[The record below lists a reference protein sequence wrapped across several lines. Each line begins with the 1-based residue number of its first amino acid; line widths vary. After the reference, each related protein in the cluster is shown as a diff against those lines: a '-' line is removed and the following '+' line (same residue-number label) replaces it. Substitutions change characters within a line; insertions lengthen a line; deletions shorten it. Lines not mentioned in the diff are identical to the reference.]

1 LDSVLEEFTLTL
13 LKRKEVMAMLGNKL
27 FRFTFIM
34 ALAFILSGTQ
44 VWAQQSPI
52 KIGIVQGFSGALEA
66 YAKQMQTGF
75 KMGLE
80 YGTKGKNEVMGRKIN
95 LIVEDDQLKPDVAKR
110 LITKLYADDKVDL
123 VVGTTSSAAA
133 LAMLPVAQEFKK
145 ILLVEPAVADSITG
159 SAWNRYIF
167 RTGRNSGQDA
177 VSNAKAVAK
186 PGVSLA
192 AIAQDY
198 AFGRDG
204 VAAYKEAAEKLGAKM
219 IHEEY
224 CPMAQTD
231 HTSSVQRII
240 DALKDKP
247 GEKYVFVV
255 WAGKNPP
262 IEQMAVMKV
271 EKYGI
276 KITTGGNIL
285 PVLKAT
291 LPLLKAYGSLKGMMG
306 GAYYYYELPKNP
318 VNDWFVKE
326 HQARFKEPPDFFTCG
341 GFAAAMAVVRAFEK
355 ANSTDTEKLIATME
369 GMEFMT
375 PKGRMYFRNID
386 HQAMQSMYIFKM
398 DVKPD
403 REWAVPVL
411 VRDISP
417 EEGAPPILVKR

>member
-1 LDSVLEEFTLTL
+1 M
-13 LKRKEVMAMLGNKL
+13 LKRQSRLVVMVILGAVL
-27 FRFTFIM
+27 
-34 ALAFILSGTQ
+34 LATQ
-44 VWAQQSPI
+44 VWAEPPI
-52 KIGIVQGFSGALEA
+52 KVGIVQGFTGALEA
-66 YAKQMQTGF
+66 YAKQMLTGF

-80 YGTKGKNEVMGRKIN
+80 YATKGKNEVIGRKVD
-95 LIVEDDQLKPDVAKR
+95 LIVEDDQIKPDVAKR

-133 LAMLPVAQEFKK
+133 LAMLPVAIEFKK

-177 VSNAKAVAK
+177 ISNARAVAK
-186 PGVSLA
+186 PGVFLA

-231 HTSSVQRII
+231 HTSSAQRII
-240 DALKDKP
+240 DALKDKQ

-262 IEQMAVMKV
+262 IEQMAAMKV

-291 LPLLKAYGSLKGMMG
+291 LPLLNAFESLKGMMG

-318 VNDWFVKE
+318 VNDWLVKE
-326 HQARFKEPPDFFTCG
+326 HTARFKEPPDFFTCG
-341 GFAAAMAVVRAFEK
+341 GFAAAMAVVTAFEK
-355 ANSTDTEKLIATME
+355 AKSTDTEKLIASME

-375 PKGRMYFRNID
+375 PKGKMLFRKED
-386 HQAMQSMYIFKM
+386 HQALQSMFAFRLETR
-398 DVKPD
+398 PD

-411 VRDISP
+411 VREIPP
-417 EEGAPPILVKR
+417 EECAPPILVKR

>member
-1 LDSVLEEFTLTL
+1 MDLKKL
-13 LKRKEVMAMLGNKL
+13 LNVFSGIALIVILLGP
-27 FRFTFIM
+27 
-34 ALAFILSGTQ
+34 Q
-44 VWAQQSPI
+44 WAEAQPPL
-52 KIGIVQGFSGALEA
+52 KIGIIQGFSGALEA
-66 YAKQMQTGF
+66 YAKQMLTGF

-80 YGTKGKNEVMGRKIN
+80 YGTKGKNEVIGRKIE
-95 LIVEDDQLKPDVAKR
+95 LIVEDDQIKPDVAKR
-110 LITKLYADDKVDL
+110 LITKLYADDKVDM

-159 SAWNRYIF
+159 SAWNRYVF

-177 VSNAKAVAK
+177 IANAMAVAK

-204 VAAYKEAAEKLGAKM
+204 VTAYKAAAEKLGAKM
-219 IHEEY
+219 VHEEY
-224 CPMAQTD
+224 APMAQTD

-262 IEQMAVMKV
+262 IEQMAVMKI

-291 LPLLKAYGSLKGMMG
+291 LPLLKAYESLKGMTG

-318 VNDWFVKE
+318 VNDWLVKE
-326 HQARFKEPPDFFTCG
+326 HTARFKEPPDFFTCG
-341 GFAAAMAVVRAFEK
+341 GFAAAMAALRAFEK
-355 ANSTDTEKLIATME
+355 AQSTDTEKLITTME

-386 HQAMQSMYIFKM
+386 HQAMQSMYIFKL
-398 DVKPD
+398 DARPD

-411 VRDISP
+411 IREISP
-417 EEGAPPILVKR
+417 EEGMPPVLVKR

>member
-1 LDSVLEEFTLTL
+1 
-13 LKRKEVMAMLGNKL
+13 ML
-27 FRFTFIM
+27 
-34 ALAFILSGTQ
+34 
-44 VWAQQSPI
+44 
-52 KIGIVQGFSGALEA
+52 
-66 YAKQMQTGF
+66 TGF

-80 YGTKGKNEVMGRKIN
+80 YGTKGKNEVIGRKIE
-95 LIVEDDQLKPDVAKR
+95 LIVEDDQIKPDVAKR
-110 LITKLYADDKVDL
+110 LITKLYADDKVDI

-204 VAAYKEAAEKLGAKM
+204 VAAYKGEAEKLGAKM
-219 IHEEY
+219 VHEEY

-240 DALKDKP
+240 DVLKDKP

-262 IEQMAVMKV
+262 LEQMALMKV

-285 PVLKAT
+285 PVLKGL
-291 LPLLKAYGSLKGMMG
+291 LPILKAYESLKGMMG

-341 GFAAAMAVVRAFEK
+341 GFAAAMAAFRAFEK
-355 ANSTDTEKLIATME
+355 AKSTDTEKLIATME

-386 HQAMQSMYIFKM
+386 HQAMQSMYIFKLEAR
-398 DVKPD
+398 PD

-411 VRDISP
+411 VREISP
-417 EEGAPPILVKR
+417 EEGAPPILVKK

>member
-1 LDSVLEEFTLTL
+1 MRKTALGFFLCIVLGS
-13 LKRKEVMAMLGNKL
+13 MLY
-27 FRFTFIM
+27 
-34 ALAFILSGTQ
+34 SPQ
-44 VWAQQSPI
+44 VYGAEPPI

-66 YAKQMQTGF
+66 YAKQMLTGF

-80 YGTKGKNEVMGRKIN
+80 YGTKGKNEVMGRKIE

-110 LITKLYADDKVDL
+110 LITKLHADDKVNL

-133 LAMLPVAQEFKK
+133 LAMLPVALEFKK
-145 ILLVEPAVADSITG
+145 LLLVEPAVADSITG

-177 VSNAKAVAK
+177 IANAKAVAK
-186 PGVSLA
+186 PGVFLG

-240 DALKDKP
+240 DALKDKQ

-262 IEQMAVMKV
+262 VEQMAAMKM

-291 LPLLKAYGSLKGMMG
+291 LPILKAFESLRGMMG

-341 GFAAAMAVVRAFEK
+341 GFAAAMATIAGIEK
-355 ANSTDTEKLIATME
+355 AKSTDTEKLITAME
-369 GMEFMT
+369 GMQFMT
-375 PKGRMYFRNID
+375 PKGRMFFRKED
-386 HQAMQSMYIFKM
+386 HQAMQSMYIFRLEAR
-398 DVKPD
+398 PD
-403 REWAVPVL
+403 KEWAVPVL
-411 VRDISP
+411 VREISP

>member
-1 LDSVLEEFTLTL
+1 MKRGLGIFVLLAFTL
-13 LKRKEVMAMLGNKL
+13 L
-27 FRFTFIM
+27 FWG
-34 ALAFILSGTQ
+34 AQG
-44 VWAQQSPI
+44 WAQQPPI
-52 KIGIVQGFSGALEA
+52 KIGVVQGFSGALEA
-66 YAKQMQTGF
+66 YAKQMLTGF

-80 YGTKGKNEVMGRKIN
+80 HGTKGTNEVMGRKIQ
-95 LIVEDDQLKPDVAKR
+95 LIVEDDQIKPDVAKR
-110 LITKLYADDKVDL
+110 LITKLYADDKVDM

-247 GEKYVFVV
+247 GEKYAFIV
-255 WAGKNPP
+255 WAGKSPP
-262 IEQMAVMKV
+262 LEQMAVMKI

-276 KITTGGNIL
+276 KPTTGGNIL
-285 PVLKAT
+285 PVLKSW
-291 LPLLKAYGSLKGMMG
+291 LPLLKAYENLRGFRG
-306 GAYYYYELPKNP
+306 GAYYYYELPQNP

-341 GFAAAMAVVRAFEK
+341 GFAAAMAAFRAFEK
-355 ANSTDTEKLIATME
+355 AKSTDTEKLIATME

-411 VRDISP
+411 VRDVSP
-417 EEGAPPILVKR
+417 EEGAPPVLVKR

>member
-1 LDSVLEEFTLTL
+1 MLVRRGLRIFVLFAFTL
-13 LKRKEVMAMLGNKL
+13 L
-27 FRFTFIM
+27 FCQV
-34 ALAFILSGTQ
+34 Q
-44 VWAQQSPI
+44 VWGAEPPL

-66 YAKQMQTGF
+66 YAKQMLTGF
-75 KMGLE
+75 KMGVE
-80 YGTKGKNEVMGRKIN
+80 HGTKGKNEVMGRKIQ

-110 LITKLYADDKVDL
+110 LITKLYADDKVDM

-133 LAMLPVAQEFKK
+133 LAMLPVALEFKK

-186 PGVSLA
+186 PGVFLA

-240 DALKDKP
+240 DVLKNKP

-271 EKYGI
+271 DKYGI

-291 LPLLKAYGSLKGMMG
+291 LPLLKAYDSLKGMTG

-341 GFAAAMAVVRAFEK
+341 GFAAAMAVVRAYEK
-355 ANSTDTEKLIATME
+355 AKSTDTERLITTME

-386 HQAMQSMYIFKM
+386 HQAMQSMFLFKLEAR
-398 DVKPD
+398 PD

-411 VRDISP
+411 VREVSP

>member
-1 LDSVLEEFTLTL
+1 MILRRGFKRIVPVVLAMTFAAGSVWGAEP
-13 LKRKEVMAMLGNKL
+13 
-27 FRFTFIM
+27 
-34 ALAFILSGTQ
+34 
-44 VWAQQSPI
+44 PI

-66 YAKQMQTGF
+66 YAKQMLTGF

-80 YGTKGKNEVMGRKIN
+80 YGTKGKNEIIGRKVD

-133 LAMLPVAQEFKK
+133 LAMLPVALEFKK
-145 ILLVEPAVADSITG
+145 VLLVEPAVADSITG

-177 VSNAKAVAK
+177 IANAKAVAK
-186 PGVSLA
+186 PGAFLA

-204 VAAYKEAAEKLGAKM
+204 VAAYKEAASKLGAKM

-240 DALKDKP
+240 DALKDKQ

-262 IEQMAVMKV
+262 IEQMAAMKI

-285 PVLKAT
+285 PVLKAA
-291 LPLLKAYGSLKGMMG
+291 LPILKAFDSLKGMMG

-341 GFAAAMAVVRAFEK
+341 GFAAAMAVLRGIEK
-355 ANSTDTEKLIATME
+355 AKSTDAEKLITTME

-375 PKGRMYFRNID
+375 PKGRMYFRNMD
-386 HQAMQSMYIFKM
+386 HQAMQSMYIFRLEA
-398 DVKPD
+398 KPD

-411 VRDISP
+411 IREMSP

>member
-1 LDSVLEEFTLTL
+1 MSMKRGLGIFILLAFTL
-13 LKRKEVMAMLGNKL
+13 L
-27 FRFTFIM
+27 FWGVQ
-34 ALAFILSGTQ
+34 A
-44 VWAQQSPI
+44 WAQQPPI
-52 KIGIVQGFSGALEA
+52 KVGVVQGFSGALEA
-66 YAKQMQTGF
+66 YAKQMLTGF

-80 YGTKGKNEVMGRKIN
+80 YGTKGKNEVIGRKIE
-95 LIVEDDQLKPDVAKR
+95 LIVEDDQIKPDVAKR
-110 LITKLYADDKVDL
+110 LITKLYADDKVDM

-186 PGVSLA
+186 PGVFLA

-204 VAAYKEAAEKLGAKM
+204 VAAYKGEAEKLGAKM
-219 IHEEY
+219 VHEEY

-240 DALKDKP
+240 DVLKDKP

-262 IEQMAVMKV
+262 LEQMALMKV

-285 PVLKAT
+285 PVLKGL
-291 LPLLKAYGSLKGMMG
+291 LPILKAYESLKGMMG

-341 GFAAAMAVVRAFEK
+341 GFAAAMAAFRAFEK
-355 ANSTDTEKLIATME
+355 AKSTDTEKLIATME

-386 HQAMQSMYIFKM
+386 HQAMQSMYIFKLEAR
-398 DVKPD
+398 PD

-411 VRDISP
+411 VREISP
-417 EEGAPPILVKR
+417 EEGAPPILVKK

>member
-1 LDSVLEEFTLTL
+1 MNFQKYMKIFCCLMFAAIL
-13 LKRKEVMAMLGNKL
+13 LGPQW
-27 FRFTFIM
+27 
-34 ALAFILSGTQ
+34 SS
-44 VWAQQSPI
+44 AQAPI

-66 YAKQMQTGF
+66 YAKQMLTGF

-80 YGTKGKNEVMGRKIN
+80 YGTKGKNEVIGRKIE
-95 LIVEDDQLKPDVAKR
+95 LIIEDDQIKPDVAKR
-110 LITKLYADDKVDL
+110 LITKLYADDKVDM

-159 SAWNRYIF
+159 SAWNRYVF

-177 VSNAKAVAK
+177 IANAMAVAK
-186 PGVSLA
+186 PGVFLA

-204 VAAYKEAAEKLGAKM
+204 VAAYKAAAEKLGAKM
-219 IHEEY
+219 VHEEY
-224 CPMAQTD
+224 APMAQTD

-262 IEQMAVMKV
+262 IEQMAVMKI

-291 LPLLKAYGSLKGMMG
+291 LPLLKAYDSLKGMIG

-318 VNDWFVKE
+318 VNDWLVKE
-326 HQARFKEPPDFFTCG
+326 HMARFKEPPDFFTCG
-341 GFAAAMAVVRAFEK
+341 GFAAAMAALRAFEK
-355 ANSTDTEKLIATME
+355 AQSTDTEKLITTME

-386 HQAMQSMYIFKM
+386 HQAMQSMYIFRLEAR
-398 DVKPD
+398 PD

-411 VRDISP
+411 IREISP
-417 EEGAPPILVKR
+417 EEGMPPILVKR

>member
-1 LDSVLEEFTLTL
+1 MFFKRGLSIIILFALIL
-13 LKRKEVMAMLGNKL
+13 LCLGVRL
-27 FRFTFIM
+27 
-34 ALAFILSGTQ
+34 GE
-44 VWAQQSPI
+44 AQGPI
-52 KIGIVQGFSGALEA
+52 KVGIVQGFSGALEA
-66 YAKQMQTGF
+66 YAKQMLTGF
-75 KMGLE
+75 KLGLE
-80 YGTKGKNEVMGRKIN
+80 YATKGKNEVIGRKIE

-133 LAMLPVAQEFKK
+133 LAMLPVALEFKK

-177 VSNAKAVAK
+177 ISNAKAVAK
-186 PGVSLA
+186 PGVTLA
-192 AIAQDY
+192 GIAQDY

-204 VAAYKEAAEKLGAKM
+204 IAAYKAAAEKLGAKM
-219 IHEEY
+219 VHEEY

-247 GEKYVFVV
+247 GEKYVFVI
-255 WAGKNPP
+255 WAGKHPP
-262 IEQMAVMKV
+262 IEQMAAMKM

-291 LPLLKAYGSLKGMMG
+291 LPLLKAFESLKGMMG

-318 VNDWFVKE
+318 VNDWLVKE
-326 HQARFKEPPDFFTCG
+326 HTARFKEPPDFFTCG
-341 GFAAAMAVVRAFEK
+341 GFAAAMALITALEK
-355 ANSTDTEKLIATME
+355 AKSTDTENLIAAME
-369 GMEFMT
+369 GMEFTT
-375 PKGRMYFRNID
+375 PKGRMFFRKED
-386 HQAMQSMYIFKM
+386 HQAMQSMYVFRLEARA
-398 DVKPD
+398 D

-411 VRDISP
+411 VREVTP
-417 EEGAPPILVKR
+417 EEGAPPLLVKR

>member
-1 LDSVLEEFTLTL
+1 MLLKKGLKVFVIIISTL
-13 LKRKEVMAMLGNKL
+13 LLLTV
-27 FRFTFIM
+27 
-34 ALAFILSGTQ
+34 Q
-44 VWAQQSPI
+44 VGAQQPI

-66 YAKQMQTGF
+66 YAKQMLTGF

-80 YGTKGKNEVMGRKIN
+80 YGTKGKDEVIGRKIQ
-95 LIVEDDQLKPDVAKR
+95 LIVEDDQLKPDIAKR

-133 LAMLPVAQEFKK
+133 LAMLPVALEFKK

-177 VSNAKAVAK
+177 ISNAKAVAK

-204 VAAYKEAAEKLGAKM
+204 VAAYKVAAEKLGAKM

-240 DALKDKP
+240 DVLKDKP

-262 IEQMAVMKV
+262 IEQMAVMKMD
-271 EKYGI
+271 KYGI

-291 LPLLKAYGSLKGMMG
+291 LPLLKAYESLKGMTG

-341 GFAAAMAVVRAFEK
+341 GFAAAMAVLQGIEK
-355 ANSTDTEKLIATME
+355 AKSTDAEKLITTME

-398 DVKPD
+398 DIKPD
-403 REWAVPVL
+403 REWTVPVL
-411 VRDISP
+411 VREVSP
-417 EEGAPPILVKR
+417 EEGMPPVLVKR

>member
-1 LDSVLEEFTLTL
+1 MSAKKRGKMLML
-13 LKRKEVMAMLGNKL
+13 L
-27 FRFTFIM
+27 FIISLLCLI
-34 ALAFILSGTQ
+34 AVPAS
-44 VWAQQSPI
+44 AQQPI
-52 KIGIVQGFSGALEA
+52 KIGVVQGFSGALEA
-66 YAKQMQTGF
+66 YAKQMLTGF
-75 KMGLE
+75 KLGLE
-80 YGTKGKNEVMGRKIN
+80 YGTKGKNEVIGRKIE
-95 LIVEDDQLKPDVAKR
+95 LIVEDDQIKPDVAKR
-110 LITKLYADDKVDL
+110 LITKLYADDKVDM
-123 VVGTTSSAAA
+123 VVGTTSSDAA
-133 LAMLPVAQEFKK
+133 LAMLPVALEFKK

-177 VSNAKAVAK
+177 ISNAKAVAK
-186 PGVSLA
+186 PGISLA

-204 VAAYKEAAEKLGAKM
+204 VSAYKAAAEKLGAKM
-219 IHEEY
+219 VNEEY

-291 LPLLKAYGSLKGMMG
+291 LPLLKGYESLKGMIG
-306 GAYYYYELPKNP
+306 
-318 VNDWFVKE
+318 
-326 HQARFKEPPDFFTCG
+326 
-341 GFAAAMAVVRAFEK
+341 
-355 ANSTDTEKLIATME
+355 
-369 GMEFMT
+369 
-375 PKGRMYFRNID
+375 
-386 HQAMQSMYIFKM
+386 
-398 DVKPD
+398 
-403 REWAVPVL
+403 
-411 VRDISP
+411 
-417 EEGAPPILVKR
+417 

>member
-1 LDSVLEEFTLTL
+1 MSMKRGLGIFILLAFTLL
-13 LKRKEVMAMLGNKL
+13 FWEV
-27 FRFTFIM
+27 
-34 ALAFILSGTQ
+34 Q
-44 VWAQQSPI
+44 VWAQQPPI
-52 KIGIVQGFSGALEA
+52 KIGVVQGFSGALEA
-66 YAKQMQTGF
+66 YAKQMLTGF

-80 YGTKGKNEVMGRKIN
+80 YGTKGKNEVIGRKIE
-95 LIVEDDQLKPDVAKR
+95 LIVEDDQIKPDVAKR
-110 LITKLYADDKVDL
+110 LITKLYADDKVDM

-247 GEKYVFVV
+247 GEKYAFIV
-255 WAGKNPP
+255 WAGKSPP
-262 IEQMAVMKV
+262 LEQMAVMKI

-276 KITTGGNIL
+276 KATTGGNIL
-285 PVLKAT
+285 PVLKSWQ
-291 LPLLKAYGSLKGMMG
+291 PLLKAYENLRGFKG
-306 GAYYYYELPKNP
+306 GAYYYYELPQNP

-341 GFAAAMAVVRAFEK
+341 GFAAAMAVFKAFEK
-355 ANSTDTEKLIATME
+355 AKSTDTEKLIATME

>member
-1 LDSVLEEFTLTL
+1 
-13 LKRKEVMAMLGNKL
+13 MAQG
-27 FRFTFIM
+27 
-34 ALAFILSGTQ
+34 
-44 VWAQQSPI
+44 PI
-52 KIGIVQGFSGALEA
+52 KIGVVQGFSGALEA
-66 YAKQMQTGF
+66 YAKQMLTGF

-80 YGTKGKNEVMGRKIN
+80 YGTKGKNEVMGRKLE

-145 ILLVEPAVADSITG
+145 VLLVEPAVADSITG
-159 SAWNRYIF
+159 SEWNRYVF

-177 VSNAKAVAK
+177 ISNAKAVAK
-186 PGVSLA
+186 PGVFLA
-192 AIAQDY
+192 GIAQDY

-204 VAAYKEAAEKLGAKM
+204 IAAYKAAAEALGAKM

-240 DALKDKP
+240 DSLKDKA

-255 WAGKNPP
+255 WAGKHPP
-262 IEQMAVMKV
+262 IEQMATMKV

-291 LPLLKAYGSLKGMMG
+291 LPLLKAFDSLKGMNG

-318 VNDWFVKE
+318 VNEWLVKE
-326 HQARFKEPPDFFTCG
+326 HTARFKDPPDFFTCG
-341 GFAAAMAVVRAFEK
+341 GFAAAMAVVTALEK
-355 ANSTDTEKLIATME
+355 AGSTETEKLISAME

-375 PKGRMYFRNID
+375 PKGKMLFRKED
-386 HQAMQSMYIFKM
+386 HQALQSMYIFRLEAKA
-398 DVKPD
+398 DK
-403 REWAVPVL
+403 EWAVPVL
-411 VRDISP
+411 VREVSP
-417 EEGAPPILVKR
+417 EEGAPPILVKK

>member
-1 LDSVLEEFTLTL
+1 MLTKKGHIIVPIILFLLCLTSVQ
-13 LKRKEVMAMLGNKL
+13 AD
-27 FRFTFIM
+27 
-34 ALAFILSGTQ
+34 
-44 VWAQQSPI
+44 AQQPI

-66 YAKQMQTGF
+66 YAKQMLTGF

-80 YGTKGKNEVMGRKIN
+80 YGTKGKNEVIGRKIE
-95 LIVEDDQLKPDVAKR
+95 LIVEDDQIKPDVAKR
-110 LITKLYADDKVDL
+110 LITKLYADDKVDM

-133 LAMLPVAQEFKK
+133 LAMLPVALEFKK
-145 ILLVEPAVADSITG
+145 VLLVEPAVADSITG

-177 VSNAKAVAK
+177 ISNAKAVAK

-204 VAAYKEAAEKLGAKM
+204 VTAYKDAAEKLGAKM

-240 DALKDKP
+240 DALKNKP
-247 GEKYVFVV
+247 GEKYIFVV
-255 WAGKNPP
+255 WAGKSPP
-262 IEQMAVMKV
+262 IEQMAIMKI

-276 KITTGGNIL
+276 KPTTGGNIL
-285 PVLKAT
+285 PVLKSWH
-291 LPLLKAYGSLKGMMG
+291 PLLKAYENLRGFTG
-306 GAYYYYELPKNP
+306 GAYYYYELPKNSI
-318 VNDWFVKE
+318 NDWFVKE

-341 GFAAAMAVVRAFEK
+341 GFAAAMAALRAFDK
-355 ANSTDTEKLIATME
+355 AKSTDSEKLITTME

-398 DVKPD
+398 EIKPD
-403 REWAVPVL
+403 RDWAVPAL
-411 VRDISP
+411 VREISP
-417 EEGAPPILVKR
+417 EEGMPPVLVKK

>member
-1 LDSVLEEFTLTL
+1 MKVDI
-13 LKRKEVMAMLGNKL
+13 KRKEVMIMLLKKGLK
-27 FRFTFIM
+27 TFVIIISVLLLLTVD
-34 ALAFILSGTQ
+34 AN
-44 VWAQQSPI
+44 AQQPI

-66 YAKQMQTGF
+66 YAKQMLTGF

-80 YGTKGKNEVMGRKIN
+80 YGTKGKNEVIGRKIE
-95 LIVEDDQLKPDVAKR
+95 LIVEDDQIKPDVAKR
-110 LITKLYADDKVDL
+110 LITKLYADNKVDM

-133 LAMLPVAQEFKK
+133 LAMLPVALEFKK

-159 SAWNRYIF
+159 SAWNRYVF

-177 VSNAKAVAK
+177 VANAKAVAK

-204 VAAYKEAAEKLGAKM
+204 VTAYKDAAEKLGAKM

-240 DALKDKP
+240 DALKNKS
-247 GEKYVFVV
+247 GEKYIFVV
-255 WAGKNPP
+255 WAGKSPP
-262 IEQMAVMKV
+262 IEQMAIMKI

-276 KITTGGNIL
+276 KPTTGGNIL
-285 PVLKAT
+285 PVLKSWH
-291 LPLLKAYGSLKGMMG
+291 PLLKAYENLRGFTG
-306 GAYYYYELPKNP
+306 GAYYYYELPKNSI
-318 VNDWFVKE
+318 NDWFVKE

-341 GFAAAMAVVRAFEK
+341 GFAAAMAALRAFDK
-355 ANSTDTEKLIATME
+355 AKSTDSEKLITTME

-398 DVKPD
+398 EIKPD
-403 REWAVPVL
+403 RDWAVPAL
-411 VRDISP
+411 VREISP
-417 EEGAPPILVKR
+417 EEGMPPVLVKK

>member
-1 LDSVLEEFTLTL
+1 MMLKKGLKVIIPVVLTITLI
-13 LKRKEVMAMLGNKL
+13 AG
-27 FRFTFIM
+27 
-34 ALAFILSGTQ
+34 
-44 VWAQQSPI
+44 WAWGAEPPI

-66 YAKQMQTGF
+66 YAKQMLTGF
-75 KMGLE
+75 KLGLE
-80 YGTKGKNEVMGRKIN
+80 YGTKGKNEIMGRKVD

-133 LAMLPVAQEFKK
+133 LAMLPVALEFKK

-177 VSNAKAVAK
+177 IANAKAVAK
-186 PGVSLA
+186 PGVFLA

-204 VAAYKEAAEKLGAKM
+204 VAAYKEAAEKLGAKL

-240 DALKDKP
+240 DALKDKK

-262 IEQMAVMKV
+262 IEQMAAMKI

-291 LPLLKAYGSLKGMMG
+291 LPILKAYESLRGMMG
-306 GAYYYYELPKNP
+306 GAYYYYEIPKNP
-318 VNDWFVKE
+318 INDWFVKE

-341 GFAAAMAVVRAFEK
+341 GFAAAMATIAGIEK
-355 ANSTDTEKLIATME
+355 AKSTDTEKLIAAME
-369 GMEFMT
+369 GMSFMT
-375 PKGRMYFRNID
+375 PKGRMFFRKED
-386 HQAMQSMYIFKM
+386 HQAMQSMYIFRLEA
-398 DVKPD
+398 KPD

-411 VRDISP
+411 VREISP
-417 EEGAPPILVKR
+417 EEGAPPILVKK

>member
-1 LDSVLEEFTLTL
+1 MME
-13 LKRKEVMAMLGNKL
+13 RKEEITMSAKKRGKMLMLL
-27 FRFTFIM
+27 FIISLLCLI
-34 ALAFILSGTQ
+34 AVPAS
-44 VWAQQSPI
+44 AQQPI
-52 KIGIVQGFSGALEA
+52 KIGVVQGFSGALEA
-66 YAKQMQTGF
+66 YAKQMLTGF
-75 KMGLE
+75 KLGLE
-80 YGTKGKNEVMGRKIN
+80 YGTKGKNEVIGRKIE
-95 LIVEDDQLKPDVAKR
+95 LIVEDDQIKPDVAKR
-110 LITKLYADDKVDL
+110 LITKLYADDKVDM

-133 LAMLPVAQEFKK
+133 LAMLPVALEFKK

-177 VSNAKAVAK
+177 ISNAKAVAK
-186 PGVSLA
+186 PGISLA

-204 VAAYKEAAEKLGAKM
+204 VSAYKAAAEKLGAKM
-219 IHEEY
+219 VHEEY

-291 LPLLKAYGSLKGMMG
+291 LPLLKGYESLKGMIG

-318 VNDWFVKE
+318 VNDWLVKE
-326 HQARFKEPPDFFTCG
+326 HTARFKEPPDFFTCG
-341 GFAAAMAVVRAFEK
+341 GFAAAMAALRGFEK
-355 ANSTDTEKLIATME
+355 AQSTDTEKLITTME

-386 HQAMQSMYIFKM
+386 HQAMQSMYIFKL
-398 DVKPD
+398 DARPD

-411 VRDISP
+411 VREVSP
-417 EEGAPPILVKR
+417 EEGMPPILVKR

>member
-1 LDSVLEEFTLTL
+1 MSVKKGLRILMLFAFTL
-13 LKRKEVMAMLGNKL
+13 L
-27 FRFTFIM
+27 FCQV
-34 ALAFILSGTQ
+34 Q
-44 VWAQQSPI
+44 VWGAEPPI
-52 KIGIVQGFSGALEA
+52 KIGIVQGFSGPLEA
-66 YAKQMQTGF
+66 YAKQMLTGF

-80 YGTKGKNEVMGRKIN
+80 YGTKGKNEVMGRKID
-95 LIVEDDQLKPDVAKR
+95 LIVEDDQLKPDIAKR
-110 LITKLYADDKVDL
+110 LITKFYADDKVDM

-145 ILLVEPAVADSITG
+145 VLLVEPAVADSITG

-247 GEKYVFVV
+247 GEKYAFIV
-255 WAGKNPP
+255 WAGKSPP
-262 IEQMAVMKV
+262 LEQMAVMKI

-276 KITTGGNIL
+276 KPTTGGNIL
-285 PVLKAT
+285 PVLKSW
-291 LPLLKAYGSLKGMMG
+291 LPLLKAYENLRGFRG
-306 GAYYYYELPKNP
+306 GAYYYYELPQNP

-355 ANSTDTEKLIATME
+355 AKSTDTEKLITTME

-386 HQAMQSMYIFKM
+386 HQAMQSMFIFKLEAR
-398 DVKPD
+398 PD

-411 VRDISP
+411 VREVSP
-417 EEGAPPILVKR
+417 EEGMPPILVKR

>member
-1 LDSVLEEFTLTL
+1 MLLKKGLKVIVPVVLIMTLT
-13 LKRKEVMAMLGNKL
+13 AG
-27 FRFTFIM
+27 
-34 ALAFILSGTQ
+34 
-44 VWAQQSPI
+44 WAWGAEPPI

-66 YAKQMQTGF
+66 YAKQMLTGF

-80 YGTKGKNEVMGRKIN
+80 YGTKGKNEVIGRKIE

-133 LAMLPVAQEFKK
+133 LAMLPVALEFKK

-159 SAWNRYIF
+159 SAWNRYVF

-177 VSNAKAVAK
+177 IANAKAVAK
-186 PGVSLA
+186 PGVLLA

-204 VAAYKEAAEKLGAKM
+204 VAAYKEAAGKLGAKM

-240 DALKDKP
+240 DALKDKK

-262 IEQMAVMKV
+262 IEQMAAMKV

-291 LPLLKAYGSLKGMMG
+291 LPILKAFDSLKGMMG

-318 VNDWFVKE
+318 INDWFVKE

-341 GFAAAMAVVRAFEK
+341 GFAAAMAALRAFEK
-355 ANSTDTEKLIATME
+355 AKSTNTEKLITTME

-386 HQAMQSMYIFKM
+386 HQAMQSMYIFRLEAR
-398 DVKPD
+398 PD

-411 VRDISP
+411 VREVSP
-417 EEGAPPILVKR
+417 EEGAPPILVKK

>member
-1 LDSVLEEFTLTL
+1 MW
-13 LKRKEVMAMLGNKL
+13 KKGLG
-27 FRFTFIM
+27 
-34 ALAFILSGTQ
+34 AFIFIIIGVMFFSVQ
-44 VWAQQSPI
+44 VWGAEPPI

-66 YAKQMQTGF
+66 YAKQMLTGF

-80 YGTKGKNEVMGRKIN
+80 YGTKGKDEVIGRKIQ
-95 LIVEDDQLKPDVAKR
+95 LIVEDDQVKPDIAKR
-110 LITKLYADDKVDL
+110 LITKLYADDKVDM

-133 LAMLPVAQEFKK
+133 LAMLPVALEFKK

-177 VSNAKAVAK
+177 VANAKAVAK
-186 PGVSLA
+186 PGVFLA
-192 AIAQDY
+192 GYAQDY

-204 VAAYKEAAEKLGAKM
+204 VAAYKAAAEKLGAKM
-219 IHEEY
+219 VHEEY
-224 CPMAQTD
+224 APMAQTD

-247 GEKYVFVV
+247 GEKYVFMV

-262 IEQMAVMKV
+262 LEQMAVMKI

-276 KITTGGNIL
+276 KPTTGGNIL
-285 PVLKAT
+285 PILRSWH
-291 LPLLKAYGSLKGMMG
+291 PLLKAYENLRGFPG

-318 VNDWFVKE
+318 INDWFVKE
-326 HQARFKEPPDFFTCG
+326 HQTRFKEPPDFFTCG
-341 GFAAAMAVVRAFEK
+341 GFAAAMAVLRAFEK
-355 ANSTDTEKLIATME
+355 AKSTDTEKLIATME

-398 DVKPD
+398 DIKPD
-403 REWAVPVL
+403 REWTVPVL
-411 VRDISP
+411 VREISP
-417 EEGAPPILVKR
+417 EEGAPPVLVKK

>member
-1 LDSVLEEFTLTL
+1 MLTKKETIIFPIVFIVLCLISVQ
-13 LKRKEVMAMLGNKL
+13 AN
-27 FRFTFIM
+27 
-34 ALAFILSGTQ
+34 
-44 VWAQQSPI
+44 AQQPI

-66 YAKQMQTGF
+66 YAKQMLTGF

-80 YGTKGKNEVMGRKIN
+80 YGTKGKNEVIGRKIE
-95 LIVEDDQLKPDVAKR
+95 LIVEDDQIKPDVAKR
-110 LITKLYADDKVDL
+110 LITKLYADNKVDM

-133 LAMLPVAQEFKK
+133 LAMLPVALEFKK

-159 SAWNRYIF
+159 SAWNRYVF

-177 VSNAKAVAK
+177 VANAKAVAK

-204 VAAYKEAAEKLGAKM
+204 VTAYKDAAEKLGAKM

-240 DALKDKP
+240 DALKNKS
-247 GEKYVFVV
+247 GEKYIFVV
-255 WAGKNPP
+255 WAGKSPP
-262 IEQMAVMKV
+262 IEQMAIMKI

-276 KITTGGNIL
+276 KPTTGGNIL
-285 PVLKAT
+285 PVLKSWH
-291 LPLLKAYGSLKGMMG
+291 PLLKAYENLRGFTG
-306 GAYYYYELPKNP
+306 GAYYYYELPKNSI
-318 VNDWFVKE
+318 NDWFVKE

-341 GFAAAMAVVRAFEK
+341 GFAAAMAALRAFDK
-355 ANSTDTEKLIATME
+355 AKSTDSEKLITTME

-398 DVKPD
+398 EIKPD
-403 REWAVPVL
+403 RDWAVPAL
-411 VRDISP
+411 VREISP
-417 EEGAPPILVKR
+417 EEGMPPVLVKK

>member
-1 LDSVLEEFTLTL
+1 ML
-13 LKRKEVMAMLGNKL
+13 LKRGVRMVLL
-27 FRFTFIM
+27 V
-34 ALAFILSGTQ
+34 ALISWIFGTQ
-44 VWAQQSPI
+44 VGEAQPPI

-66 YAKQMQTGF
+66 YAKQMLTGF

-80 YGTKGKNEVMGRKIN
+80 YGTKGKNEVIGRKIE
-95 LIVEDDQLKPDVAKR
+95 LIVEDDQIKPDIAKR
-110 LITKLYADDKVDL
+110 LITKLYADDKVDM

-133 LAMLPVAQEFKK
+133 LAMLPVALEFKK

-177 VSNAKAVAK
+177 ISNAKAVAK
-186 PGVSLA
+186 PGVLLA

-204 VAAYKEAAEKLGAKM
+204 VAAYKAAAEKLGAKM
-219 IHEEY
+219 VHEEY
-224 CPMAQTD
+224 APMAQTD

-291 LPLLKAYGSLKGMMG
+291 LPLLKAYESLKGMTG

-318 VNDWFVKE
+318 VNDWLVKE
-326 HQARFKEPPDFFTCG
+326 HTARFKEPPDFFTCG
-341 GFAAAMAVVRAFEK
+341 GFAAAMAAVRAFEK
-355 ANSTDTEKLIATME
+355 AQSTNSEKLITTME
-369 GMEFMT
+369 GLEFMT

-386 HQAMQSMYIFKM
+386 HQAMQSMYIFKL
-398 DVKPD
+398 DARPD

-411 VRDISP
+411 VREVSP
-417 EEGAPPILVKR
+417 EEGMPPVLVKR

>member
-1 LDSVLEEFTLTL
+1 MFFKRGLSIIILFALIL
-13 LKRKEVMAMLGNKL
+13 LCLGVRL
-27 FRFTFIM
+27 
-34 ALAFILSGTQ
+34 GE
-44 VWAQQSPI
+44 AQGPI
-52 KIGIVQGFSGALEA
+52 KVGIVQGFSGALEA
-66 YAKQMQTGF
+66 YAKQMLTGF
-75 KMGLE
+75 KLGLE
-80 YGTKGKNEVMGRKIN
+80 YATKGKNEVIGRKIE

-133 LAMLPVAQEFKK
+133 LAMLPVALEFKK

-177 VSNAKAVAK
+177 ISNAKAVAK
-186 PGVSLA
+186 PGVTLA
-192 AIAQDY
+192 GIAQDY

-204 VAAYKEAAEKLGAKM
+204 IAAYKAAAEKLGAKM
-219 IHEEY
+219 VHEEY
-224 CPMAQTD
+224 CPTAQTD

-247 GEKYVFVV
+247 GEKYVFVI
-255 WAGKNPP
+255 WAGKHPP
-262 IEQMAVMKV
+262 IEQMAAMKM

-291 LPLLKAYGSLKGMMG
+291 LPLLKAFESLKGMMG

-318 VNDWFVKE
+318 VNDWLVKE
-326 HQARFKEPPDFFTCG
+326 HTARFKEPPDFFTCG
-341 GFAAAMAVVRAFEK
+341 GFAAAMALITALEK
-355 ANSTDTEKLIATME
+355 AKSTDTEKLIAAME
-369 GMEFMT
+369 GMEFTT
-375 PKGRMYFRNID
+375 PKGRMFFRKED
-386 HQAMQSMYIFKM
+386 HQAMQSMYVFRLEARA
-398 DVKPD
+398 D

-411 VRDISP
+411 VREVTP

>member
-1 LDSVLEEFTLTL
+1 MSMKRGLGIFVLLAFTL
-13 LKRKEVMAMLGNKL
+13 L
-27 FRFTFIM
+27 FWRV
-34 ALAFILSGTQ
+34 Q
-44 VWAQQSPI
+44 VWAQQPPI
-52 KIGIVQGFSGALEA
+52 KIGVVQGFSGALEA
-66 YAKQMQTGF
+66 YAKQMLTGF

-80 YGTKGKNEVMGRKIN
+80 YGTKGKNEVIGRKIE
-95 LIVEDDQLKPDVAKR
+95 LIVEDDQIKPDVAKR
-110 LITKLYADDKVDL
+110 LITKLYADDKVDM

-186 PGVSLA
+186 PGIFLA

-204 VAAYKEAAEKLGAKM
+204 VAAYKGEAEKLGAKM
-219 IHEEY
+219 VHEEY

-240 DALKDKP
+240 DVLKDKP

-262 IEQMAVMKV
+262 LEQMALMKV

-285 PVLKAT
+285 PVLKGL
-291 LPLLKAYGSLKGMMG
+291 LPILKAYESLKGMMG

-318 VNDWFVKE
+318 VNDWLVKE
-326 HQARFKEPPDFFTCG
+326 HTARFKEPPDFFTCG
-341 GFAAAMAVVRAFEK
+341 GFAAAMAVVRALEK
-355 ANSTDTEKLIATME
+355 AKSTDTEKLITTME

-386 HQAMQSMYIFKM
+386 HQAMQSMYIFKLEAR
-398 DVKPD
+398 PD

-411 VRDISP
+411 VREVSP
-417 EEGAPPILVKR
+417 EEGSPPILVKK

>member
-1 LDSVLEEFTLTL
+1 LFPLKKKREEGTIMFFKRGLSIIILFALIL
-13 LKRKEVMAMLGNKL
+13 LCLGVRL
-27 FRFTFIM
+27 
-34 ALAFILSGTQ
+34 GE
-44 VWAQQSPI
+44 AQGPI
-52 KIGIVQGFSGALEA
+52 KVGIVQGFSGALEA
-66 YAKQMQTGF
+66 YAKQMLTGF
-75 KMGLE
+75 KLGLE
-80 YGTKGKNEVMGRKIN
+80 YATKGKNEVIGRKIE

-133 LAMLPVAQEFKK
+133 LAMLPVALEFKK

-177 VSNAKAVAK
+177 ISNAKAVAK
-186 PGVSLA
+186 PGVNLA
-192 AIAQDY
+192 GIAQDY

-204 VAAYKEAAEKLGAKM
+204 IAAYKAAAEKLGAKM
-219 IHEEY
+219 VHEEY

-247 GEKYVFVV
+247 GEKYVFVI
-255 WAGKNPP
+255 WAGKHPP
-262 IEQMAVMKV
+262 IEQMAAMKM

-291 LPLLKAYGSLKGMMG
+291 LPLLKAFESLKGMMG

-318 VNDWFVKE
+318 VNDWLVKE
-326 HQARFKEPPDFFTCG
+326 HTARFKEPPDFFTCG
-341 GFAAAMAVVRAFEK
+341 GFAAAMALITALEK
-355 ANSTDTEKLIATME
+355 AKSTDTEKLIAAME
-369 GMEFMT
+369 GMEFTT
-375 PKGRMYFRNID
+375 PKGRMFFRKED
-386 HQAMQSMYIFKM
+386 HQAMQSMYVFRLEARA
-398 DVKPD
+398 D

-411 VRDISP
+411 VREVTP

>member
-1 LDSVLEEFTLTL
+1 MIMLINKGLRVL
-13 LKRKEVMAMLGNKL
+13 
-27 FRFTFIM
+27 
-34 ALAFILSGTQ
+34 ALVASLVFFFAIQSG
-44 VWAQQSPI
+44 AQQPI

-66 YAKQMQTGF
+66 YAKQMLTGF

-80 YGTKGKNEVMGRKIN
+80 YGTKGKNEVIGRKVE
-95 LIVEDDQLKPDVAKR
+95 LIVEDDQIKPDVAKR

-177 VSNAKAVAK
+177 ISNAMAVAK

-192 AIAQDY
+192 GIAQDY

-204 VAAYKEAAEKLGAKM
+204 LAAYKAAAEKLGAKM
-219 IHEEY
+219 VHEEY
-224 CPMAQTD
+224 APMAQTD

-240 DALKDKP
+240 DAMKDKP

-255 WAGKNPP
+255 WAGKHSP
-262 IEQMAVMKV
+262 IEQMATMKV

-285 PVLKAT
+285 PFLKAT
-291 LPLLKAYGSLKGMMG
+291 LPLLKAFESLKGMMG
-306 GAYYYYELPKNP
+306 GAYYYYELPNNP
-318 VNDWFVKE
+318 INDWLVKE
-326 HQARFKEPPDFFTCG
+326 HTARLKEPPDFFTCG
-341 GFAAAMAVVRAFEK
+341 GFASAMAIVTALERAK
-355 ANSTDTEKLIATME
+355 TTDTEKLISTME
-369 GMEFMT
+369 RMEFMT
-375 PKGRMYFRNID
+375 PKGRMLFRKED
-386 HQAMQSMYIFKM
+386 HQALQSMFVFKLEA
-398 DVKPD
+398 KPD
-403 REWAVPVL
+403 KEWAVPVL
-411 VRDISP
+411 VREVSP
-417 EEGAPPILVKR
+417 EEGAPPILLKK

>member
-1 LDSVLEEFTLTL
+1 MTML
-13 LKRKEVMAMLGNKL
+13 LKRGIKVFTLIISMLL
-27 FRFTFIM
+27 FLTVQ
-34 ALAFILSGTQ
+34 AG
-44 VWAQQSPI
+44 AQQPI

-66 YAKQMQTGF
+66 YAKQMLTGF

-80 YGTKGKNEVMGRKIN
+80 YGTKGKNEVIGRKID
-95 LIVEDDQLKPDVAKR
+95 LIVEDDQLKPDIAKR
-110 LITKLYADDKVDL
+110 LITKLYADDKVNL

-133 LAMLPVAQEFKK
+133 LAMLPVALEFKK

-177 VSNAKAVAK
+177 ISNAKAVAK
-186 PGVSLA
+186 PGVNLA
-192 AIAQDY
+192 AIGQDY

-219 IHEEY
+219 IHEEF

-262 IEQMAVMKV
+262 IEQMAAMKI

-285 PVLKAT
+285 PVLKT
-291 LPLLKAYGSLKGMMG
+291 WLPLLKAFESLRGLTG

-326 HQARFKEPPDFFTCG
+326 HQAKFKEPPDFFTCG
-341 GFAAAMAVVRAFEK
+341 GFAAAMATIAGIEK
-355 ANSTDTEKLIATME
+355 AKSTDTEKLITAME
-369 GMEFMT
+369 GMPFMT
-375 PKGRMYFRNID
+375 PKGRMFFRKED
-386 HQAMQSMYIFKM
+386 HQALQSMYLFKLE
-398 DVKPD
+398 VKPD
-403 REWAVPVL
+403 RDWAVPVL
-411 VRDISP
+411 VREISP
-417 EEGAPPILVKR
+417 EEGAPPILVKK

>member
-1 LDSVLEEFTLTL
+1 MRSERYFKAIFWTLTT
-13 LKRKEVMAMLGNKL
+13 VL
-27 FRFTFIM
+27 FVCPQI
-34 ALAFILSGTQ
+34 SG
-44 VWAQQSPI
+44 AQPPI

-66 YAKQMQTGF
+66 YAKQMLTGF

-80 YGTKGKNEVMGRKIN
+80 YGTKGKNEIAGRKVE
-95 LIVEDDQLKPDVAKR
+95 LIVEDDQIKPDVAKR

-159 SAWNRYIF
+159 SAWNRYVF

-177 VSNAKAVAK
+177 ISNAKAVAK
-186 PGVSLA
+186 PGVYLA
-192 AIAQDY
+192 GIAQDY

-204 VAAYKEAAEKLGAKM
+204 IAAYKVAAEKLGAKM
-219 IHEEY
+219 VHEEY
-224 CPMAQTD
+224 APMAQTD

-255 WAGKNPP
+255 WAGKHPP
-262 IEQMAVMKV
+262 IEQMATMKV

-291 LPLLKAYGSLKGMMG
+291 LPLLKAFESLRGMMG
-306 GAYYYYELPKNP
+306 GAYYYYELPNNP
-318 VNDWFVKE
+318 VNDWLVKE
-326 HQARFKEPPDFFTCG
+326 HGGRFKEPPDFFTCG
-341 GFAAAMAVVRAFEK
+341 GFAAAMAVVTAIEK
-355 ANSTDTEKLIATME
+355 AKSTDTEKLIATME

-375 PKGRMYFRNID
+375 PKGRMIFRKED
-386 HQAMQSMYIFKM
+386 HQALQSMYIFRLEA
-398 DVKPD
+398 KPD
-403 REWAVPVL
+403 RDWAVPVL
-411 VRDISP
+411 VREISP